1 LILWVNYILRV
12 MRKVEEKIHC
22 INTNGHGGV
31 IYFHEKQGGP
41 LKMNL
46 YISGV
51 NIYGEKF
58 GI

>member
-1 LILWVNYILRV
+1 